1 MRGQPP
7 SSCRVTWMR
16 PRRRSAGCLLVALLA
31 VVGACLALAVAFQ
44 AGASS
49 LGPPARGLST
59 IERTALAAYLM
70 LNRRGLT
77 TPAGDPQRA
86 ATLDIEPGQE
96 ARSVVDRLQQLGVG
110 DRPALFTR
118 YLTYRG
124 LDTGIEAGRY
134 EVSGAMSILELS
146 ELLQQARS
154 SRYTLTLPAGWRRE
168 QGAEALGR
176 LDPGLG
182 AGGSL

>member
-1 MRGQPP
+1 
-7 SSCRVTWMR
+7 MR
-16 PRRRSAGCLLVALLA
+16 PRRRSAGCLLVVLVA

-49 LGPPARGLST
+49 LGTPARGLST

-86 ATLDIEPGQE
+86 ATFDIEPGQE
-96 ARSVVDRLQQLGVG
+96 ARSVVDRLQQLVIV
-110 DRPALFTR
+110 DRTALLTR

-124 LDTGIEAGRY
+124 LDSGVEAGRY
-134 EVSGAMSILELS
+134 EVSGARS
-146 ELLQQARS
+146 EERRVGKECRS
-154 SRYTLTLPAGWRRE
+154 RW
-168 QGAEALGR
+168 
-176 LDPGLG
+176 
-182 AGGSL
+182 